1 MSIQKIKKN
10 VIIDWSW
17 KVAKDAF
24 LKLYADCNILN
35 QKIDKTWKNFLN
47 KWV

>member
-10 VIIDWSW
+10 VIIELLL
-17 KVAKDAF
+17 KVVKDVY
-24 LKLYADCNILN
+24 LKLYADYNILN

-47 KWV
+47 K